1 MEFKGDE
8 SMSATI
14 QFVRMMDKLFDT
26 FNVNNFTTGKH
37 QLKLFQD
44 PYRSNGDFRLTWLK
58 DEFKPYLEK
67 WEKSVMET
75 TGYSNKEKT
84 MMLMPQQTRL
94 GIDATIS
101 SFLELVPYLFS
112 IPEVKTFLSEKLSQD
127 SLEKLFSCLRQQ
139 GGTNENPNMQ
149 SFCKAMQSLRV
160 VNTVCRNMSNTGNC
174 RGNKN
179 KTPLD
184 MELESQPLPK
194 RRRKDS
200 SATGSTSKEY
210 NSISNYENILV
221 VSLKEIMNDD
231 SFRIQ
236 SASTIQLRHTAEC
249 FLQWCENLQNTAT
262 LTSFSVG
269 IIEELSTTIKSSI
282 TKSYNYN
289 REKLWKN
296 YFVLRTSKRFIK
308 KWTDLINIVNIA
320 IKPPLYQHLTDI
332 IFKGQLQNYFKIL
345 HSEQQNNEPMHV
357 TQTEKNILRY
367 IAGYICR

>member
-1 MEFKGDE
+1 
-8 SMSATI
+8 
-14 QFVRMMDKLFDT
+14 
-26 FNVNNFTTGKH
+26 
-37 QLKLFQD
+37 
-44 PYRSNGDFRLTWLK
+44 
-58 DEFKPYLEK
+58 
-67 WEKSVMET
+67 
-75 TGYSNKEKT
+75 
-84 MMLMPQQTRL
+84 
-94 GIDATIS
+94 
-101 SFLELVPYLFS
+101 
-112 IPEVKTFLSEKLSQD
+112 
-127 SLEKLFSCLRQQ
+127 
-139 GGTNENPNMQ
+139 
-149 SFCKAMQSLRV
+149 
-160 VNTVCRNMSNTGNC
+160 
-174 RGNKN
+174 
-179 KTPLD
+179 
-184 MELESQPLPK
+184 
-194 RRRKDS
+194 
-200 SATGSTSKEY
+200 
-210 NSISNYENILV
+210 
-221 VSLKEIMNDD
+221 MNDD